1 MLLLLSV
8 FVELKRAVIGR
19 QLLKVDVGPA
29 GCIWT
34 ARLSSAEWRHRANG
48 QLHTTCEVRSTDS
61 FKTSSLALLL
71 ASFPGRSCPVLSRP
85 TCAQRSLP

>member
-29 GCIWT
+29 GCIWD
-34 ARLSSAEWRHRANG
+34 SAA
-48 QLHTTCEVRSTDS
+48 
-61 FKTSSLALLL
+61 
-71 ASFPGRSCPVLSRP
+71 
-85 TCAQRSLP
+85 